1 MTAAVLLSR
10 LEGVRQHGNGWRA
23 NCPNPVHSSV
33 KGSLA
38 ITETNDGTV
47 LLRCFACHDVSGI
60 LGAVG
65 LELAD
70 LFPERIHD
78 PSPEARQRAR
88 EAFKASGWKAA
99 LGVLAHE
106 ATVVEVAAHELVDGN
121 ELSRDGHARL
131 LVACQRIQAARE
143 VLA

>member
-38 ITETNDGTV
+38 ITETGDGTV
-47 LLRCFACHDVSGI
+47 LLKCFACHDVSGI
-60 LGAVG
+60 LAAIG

-70 LFPERIHD
+70 LFPERIRD
-78 PSPEARQRAR
+78 PSPEARQRAQQ
-88 EAFKASGWKAA
+88 AFKASGWKAA

-106 ATVVEVAAHELVDGN
+106 ATVVEVAAATIEAADVLTAAGS
-121 ELSRDGHARL
+121 ERL
-131 LVACQRIQAARE
+131 HLAIDRIHRARE
-143 VLA
+143 VLE